1 MPDGERE
8 RIYPTYSILER
19 TDPAEYGALS
29 PENKALYALII
40 SAGTVSFLSTS
51 TVRTIL
57 LGIFPVETI
66 TGAKLAQ
73 L

>member
-1 MPDGERE
+1 MSEGERN
-8 RIYPTYSILER
+8 RIFPTYEILER
-19 TDPAEYGALS
+19 TDPAEYGVLS

-40 SAGTVSFLSTS
+40 SAGEVSLFSAG
-51 TVRTIL
+51 TVRTVL
-57 LGIFPVETI
+57 LSIFPVETN